1 MSGPALGLVSQAIRL
16 WLRSLCSHLDH
27 LDLQLEG
34 SMLRLMSGH
43 LQGARVQADGLVFQ
57 GLAID
62 AVQLCSEPI
71 SIDVTP
77 LLQGKP
83 LQLRQRFTVQGWV
96 RFNEEGLNRCLQS
109 PALQGLASE
118 LAETLLNGEP
128 LGHFGLQS
136 TGVELASQQGRQ
148 CHCQLLLEHGAL
160 LLRHG
165 VQQVE
170 VPMDPAITIEQ
181 LELSTGQLRLSGRS
195 LVSPT
200 EAAPG

>member
-16 WLRSLCSHLDH
+16 WLRSLCSRLDQ

-34 SMLRLMSGH
+34 SMLRLMAGH
-43 LQGARVQADGLVFQ
+43 LQGARVEARGLIFQ
-57 GLAID
+57 RLAID

-96 RFNEEGLNRCLQS
+96 RFNEAGLNRCLQS
-109 PALQGLASE
+109 PALQGLARD
-118 LAETLLNGEP
+118 LAETLLDGEP

-136 TGVELASQQGRQ
+136 TGVELAGQQGSH
-148 CHCQLLLEHGAL
+148 CHCKLLLEHGAL

-165 VQQVE
+165 AQQVE

-181 LELSTGQLRLSGRS
+181 LELSKGELRLSGRS
-195 LVSPT
+195 LVSPA